1 MTIFLKAAKALTKDT
16 NNVGTPDQYGYWVY
30 GRYAHIEPWVFRNG
44 GNLLNKDRTKLA
56 PDAAAM
62 EALQFVTDLANVHG
76 VAPKPEL
83 MDGIRQQDVFP
94 MGMAAMWVDG
104 SWNIDGVR
112 KTAGPDFSFGIAQ
125 VPMGPSVNKN
135 NAGGLRLVRH
145 DGCCTNYQA
154 TRLVLEVY

>member
-1 MTIFLKAAKALTKDT
+1 
-16 NNVGTPDQYGYWVY
+16 
-30 GRYAHIEPWVFRNG
+30 
-44 GNLLNKDRTKLA
+44 
-56 PDAAAM
+56 M

-112 KTAGPDFSFGIAQ
+112 KTAGPDFSFELLKFQ
-125 VPMGPSVNKN
+125 WPPSIKTMRWVTL
-135 NAGGLRLVRH
+135 G
-145 DGCCTNYQA
+145 QI
-154 TRLVLEVY
+154 